1 MVKLR
6 VVHCL
11 SPPNDV
17 EDVGIVVV
25 ERKLVQD
32 GSVVAE
38 QLRQV
43 AWRVVVE
50 SQAENLAPGLDV
62 ERGRISAYVAS
73 GVTGGDHARGA
84 GSANPHAANRDVTQH
99 NNTVLSA
106 IGIRAAQSWTPNIP
120 KDAAIIQYFKGDFSR
135 YATPSSRAVT
145 QSPDCSMLRAICPC
159 TASTS
164 SIREGGL
171 TMQPMKIAAATSA
184 TITW

>member
-43 AWRVVVE
+43 AGCVVVE

-84 GSANPHAANRDVTQH
+84 GRAPVGAAHPAARGPFEVRW
-99 NNTVLSA
+99 
-106 IGIRAAQSWTPNIP
+106 IGW
-120 KDAAIIQYFKGDFSR
+120 
-135 YATPSSRAVT
+135 
-145 QSPDCSMLRAICPC
+145 IC
-159 TASTS
+159 
-164 SIREGGL
+164 L
-171 TMQPMKIAAATSA
+171 
-184 TITW
+184 